1 MICEEDYMEL
11 QNVSH
16 RTDYWIHS
24 KCCLYGSHEN
34 YYVFTE
40 SHIHSANINQAT
52 VHQGQ
57 C

>member
-1 MICEEDYMEL
+1 MEL

-52 VHQGQ
+52 VHQAQ